1 VNAVVSPAI
10 LVFTKTT
17 GFRHDSIPAGVAAVE
32 RLAAELGCETE
43 HTEDAGVFNPLD
55 LARFAA
61 TVWLS
66 PSGDVLDELERAAL
80 ADFVT
85 GGGGWCGIHAA
96 STAERSW
103 PFFRELVGA
112 RFIGHPPGCTPGE
125 IDVVDRGH
133 PATEHLPER
142 WAWTDEWYSFDEQP
156 KDVEVLLEAD
166 EDTYDTADLAM
177 GRPHPLAWHRRLE
190 AGRCF
195 YTALGHAAEAYE
207 DDVFLAHVKGGLR
220 SVLPPR

>member
-1 VNAVVSPAI
+1 MSTPAI

-17 GFRHDSIPAGVAAVE
+17 GFRHDSIPAGVEAVE
-32 RLAAELGCETE
+32 RIAAELGYETE
-43 HTEDAGVFNPLD
+43 HTEDATIYNPLD
-55 LARFAA
+55 LARFSAV
-61 TVWLS
+61 VWVS
-66 PSGDVLDELERAAL
+66 PSGDILGELERAAL

-103 PFFRELVGA
+103 PFFREMVGA

-125 IDVVDRGH
+125 IDVVDTSH
-133 PATEHLPER
+133 PSTAHLPKR
-142 WAWTDEWYSFDEQP
+142 WSWTDEWYSFDERP

-166 EDTYDTADLAM
+166 EDTYEAGDLAM
-177 GRPHPLAWHRRLE
+177 GDPHPIAWHRRLE

-195 YTALGHAAEAYE
+195 YTALGHDASAYSDE
-207 DDVFLAHVKGGLR
+207 VFLAHITGGLK
-220 SVLPPR
+220 SVLPPG

>member
-1 VNAVVSPAI
+1 MPTPAI

-32 RLAAELGCETE
+32 RIAAELGYETE
-43 HTEDAGVFNPLD
+43 HTEDSAVYNPLD

-61 TVWLS
+61 VAWVS
-66 PSGDVLDELERAAL
+66 PSGDILDELERAAL
-80 ADFVT
+80 ADYVT

-103 PFFRELVGA
+103 PFFREMVGA

-125 IDVVDRGH
+125 IDVKDTGH
-133 PATEHLPER
+133 ASTAHLPKR
-142 WAWTDEWYSFDEQP
+142 WSWTDEWYSFDERP
-156 KDVEVLLEAD
+156 KDVDVLLEAD

-177 GRPHPLAWHRRLE
+177 GNPHPIAWHRRLE

-195 YTALGHAAEAYE
+195 YTALGHAEESYA
-207 DDVFLAHVKGGLR
+207 DPVFLAHIRGGLE
-220 SVLPPR
+220 SVLPPA

>member
-1 VNAVVSPAI
+1 MVSPAI

-17 GFRHDSIPAGVAAVE
+17 GFRHDSIPAGVEAIE
-32 RLAAELGCETE
+32 RIASELGYETE
-43 HTEDAGVFNPLD
+43 HTEDAAVYNPLD
-55 LARFAA
+55 LARFEAV
-61 TVWLS
+61 VWLS
-66 PSGDVLDELERAAL
+66 PSGDILDELERAAL
-80 ADFVT
+80 ADYVT

-125 IDVVDRGH
+125 IDVVNHDH
-133 PATEHLPER
+133 PSTEHLPKR
-142 WAWTDEWYSFDEQP
+142 WSWTDEWYSFDERP
-156 KDVEVLLEAD
+156 KDVEVLLEVD
-166 EDTYDTADLAM
+166 EGTYDTADLAM
-177 GRPHPLAWHRRLE
+177 GDPHPIAWHRRLE
-190 AGRCF
+190 QGQCF
-195 YTALGHAAEAYE
+195 YTALGHSAEAYE

>member
-1 VNAVVSPAI
+1 MSTPSI

-32 RLAAELGCETE
+32 RIAAELGYETE
-43 HTEDAGVFNPLD
+43 HTEDAAIYNPLD
-55 LARFAA
+55 LARFSAV
-61 TVWLS
+61 VWLS
-66 PSGDVLDELERAAL
+66 PSGDILGELERAAL

-103 PFFRELVGA
+103 PFFREMVGA

-125 IDVVDRGH
+125 IDVVDTGH
-133 PATEHLPER
+133 PSTAHLPKR
-142 WAWTDEWYSFDEQP
+142 WSWTDEWYSFDERP

-166 EDTYDTADLAM
+166 EDTYEAGDLAM
-177 GRPHPLAWHRRLE
+177 GDPHPIAWHRRLE
-190 AGRCF
+190 AGQCF
-195 YTALGHAAEAYE
+195 YTALGHDASAYGDE
-207 DDVFLAHVKGGLR
+207 VFLAHLRGGLK
-220 SVLPPR
+220 SVLPPD

>member
-1 VNAVVSPAI
+1 MPTPAI

-32 RLAAELGCETE
+32 RIAADLGYETE
-43 HTEDAGVFNPLD
+43 HTEDSSVHNPVD

-61 TVWLS
+61 VAWVS

-85 GGGGWCGIHAA
+85 GGGGWCGVHGA

-103 PFFRELVGA
+103 PFFREIVGA
-112 RFIGHPPGCTPGE
+112 RFIGHPPGCTPGA
-125 IDVVDRGH
+125 IDVKDAAH
-133 PATEHLPER
+133 PATAHLPKR
-142 WAWTDEWYSFDEQP
+142 WAWTDEWYSFDERP

-177 GRPHPLAWHRRLE
+177 GNPHPIAWHRRLE
-190 AGRCF
+190 QGRCF
-195 YTALGHAAEAYE
+195 YTALGHAEEAYA
-207 DDVFLAHVKGGLR
+207 DPVFLAHLKGGLE
-220 SVLPPR
+220 SVLPPA

>member
-1 VNAVVSPAI
+1 MVPPAI

-32 RLAAELGCETE
+32 RLATALGLEVE
-43 HTEDAGVFNPLD
+43 HTEDAAVFNPLD

-61 TVWLS
+61 TVWVS

-85 GGGGWCGIHAA
+85 GGGGWCGVHAA

-112 RFIGHPPGCTPGE
+112 RFIGHPPGCTPGR
-125 IDVVDRGH
+125 IDVVDQGH
-133 PATEHLPER
+133 PATEHLPRR
-142 WAWTDEWYSFDEQP
+142 WAWTDEWYSFDERP
-156 KDVEVLLEAD
+156 KGVKVLLEAD
-166 EDTYDTADLAM
+166 EDSYDTADLAM
-177 GRPHPLAWHRRLE
+177 GAPHPLAWHRRLE

-195 YTALGHAAEAYE
+195 YTALGHADEAYE
-207 DDVFLAHVKGGLR
+207 DPQFIAHLKGGLI
-220 SVLPPR
+220 SVLPSR

>member
-1 VNAVVSPAI
+1 MPTPAI

-32 RLAAELGCETE
+32 RIAADLGYETE
-43 HTEDAGVFNPLD
+43 HTEDAGVHNPVD
-55 LARFAA
+55 LGRFAA
-61 TVWLS
+61 VAWVS

-85 GGGGWCGIHAA
+85 GGGGWCGIHGA

-103 PFFRELVGA
+103 PFFREIVGA

-125 IDVVDRGH
+125 IDVKDAAH
-133 PATEHLPER
+133 PATAHLPKR
-142 WAWTDEWYSFDEQP
+142 WAWTDEWYSFDERP
-156 KDVEVLLEAD
+156 KNVEVLLEAD

-177 GRPHPLAWHRRLE
+177 GNPHPIAWHRRLE
-190 AGRCF
+190 QGRCF
-195 YTALGHAAEAYE
+195 YTALGHAEEAYS
-207 DDVFLAHVKGGLR
+207 DPVFLAHLKGGLE
-220 SVLPPR
+220 SVLPPA

>member
-1 VNAVVSPAI
+1 MVSPAI

-32 RLAAELGCETE
+32 RIAAELGFATE
-43 HTEDAGVFNPLD
+43 HTEDAGVHNPLD

-61 TVWLS
+61 VVWLS

-85 GGGGWCGIHAA
+85 GGGGWCGVHAA

-112 RFIGHPPGCTPGE
+112 RFIGHPPGCTPGV
-125 IDVVDRGH
+125 IDVVDQSH
-133 PATEHLPER
+133 PSTEHLPKR
-142 WAWTDEWYSFDEQP
+142 WSWTDEWYSFDERP
-156 KDVEVLLEAD
+156 KGFEILLEAD

-177 GRPHPLAWHRRLE
+177 GDPHPIAWHRRLE
-190 AGRCF
+190 LGRCF
-195 YTALGHAAEAYE
+195 YTALGHADEAYADE
-207 DDVFLAHVKGGLR
+207 TFLAHLGGGLR
-220 SVLPPR
+220 SVLPPA

>member
-1 VNAVVSPAI
+1 MVSPAI

-32 RLAAELGCETE
+32 RIAAELGYGTE
-43 HTEDAGVFNPLD
+43 HTEDAGVHNPLD

-85 GGGGWCGIHAA
+85 GGGGWCGVHGA
-96 STAERSW
+96 STAEPSW

-125 IDVVDRGH
+125 IDVVDQDH
-133 PATEHLPER
+133 LATAHLPKR
-142 WAWTDEWYSFDEQP
+142 WAWTDEWYSFDERP
-156 KDVEVLLEAD
+156 KGWEVLLEAD
-166 EDTYDTADLAM
+166 EETFAAGDLAM
-177 GRPHPLAWHRRLE
+177 GHPHPIAWHRRLE
-190 AGRCF
+190 TGRCF

-207 DDVFLAHVKGGLR
+207 DDAFLAHLKGGLR
-220 SVLPPR
+220 SVLPTR

>member
-1 VNAVVSPAI
+1 MPTPAI

-32 RLAAELGCETE
+32 RIAAELGYETE
-43 HTEDAGVFNPLD
+43 HTEDAGVYNPLD

-61 TVWLS
+61 VAWVS
-66 PSGDVLDELERAAL
+66 PSGDILDELERAAL

-125 IDVVDRGH
+125 IDVVD
-133 PATEHLPER
+133 TEHASTAHLPKR
-142 WAWTDEWYSFDEQP
+142 WSWTDEWYSFDERP

-177 GRPHPLAWHRRLE
+177 GNPHPIAWHRRLE
-190 AGRCF
+190 QGRCF
-195 YTALGHAAEAYE
+195 YTALGHAEEAYA
-207 DDVFLAHVKGGLR
+207 DPDFLAHVKGGLE
-220 SVLPPR
+220 SVLPPK

>member
-1 VNAVVSPAI
+1 MVAPAI

-32 RLAAELGCETE
+32 RIAAGLGCELE
-43 HTEDAGVFNPLD
+43 HTEDAAVHNPLD

-61 TVWLS
+61 VVWLS

-85 GGGGWCGIHAA
+85 GGGGWCGVHAA

-125 IDVVDRGH
+125 IDVVGPSH
-133 PATEHLPER
+133 PATAHLPQR
-142 WAWTDEWYSFDEQP
+142 WAWTDEWYSFDERP

-166 EDTYDTADLAM
+166 EGTYDTAGLAM
-177 GRPHPLAWHRRLE
+177 GAPHPLAWHRRLE

-207 DDVFLAHVKGGLR
+207 DEVFLAHLEGGLR
-220 SVLPPR
+220 SVLPSR